1 MRSLRNLAGLAILL
15 VGCGD
20 DRSAGNNGTSTD
32 NVVTARFSVD
42 SIALDLVRPDTGAY
56 PLLVRLDSGDLD
68 YAKTLYGGADLNLS
82 FDNGVSVPFAVREWD
97 RSENQ
102 GSLWARVP
110 RSQLGRHR
118 ILRVSYGDLVFR
130 NLSNP
135 VATWSGVSQTL
146 RNRLTSVVLADFEQD
161 TLRAL
166 LPCNCNNWYTGIAP
180 GSTLLLPAAG
190 KPIESAIVADPLGR
204 RTWVLHIAYTA
215 GANTGGVN
223 NWALAGTRLGTR
235 FHRMGMLD
243 SITLRAR
250 GKGVLRVALEDGR
263 DSLGFTKAWAPV
275 MLDSSWKRVVIRPSD
290 FDPPDQWNTGWQ
302 SVKDRINTFSV
313 FGQQGTD
320 FWVDDIVFHGVGPQD
335 LP

>member
-1 MRSLRNLAGLAILL
+1 MKSLGTLPILAILL
-15 VGCGD
+15 IGCGD

-42 SIALDLVRPDTGAY
+42 SIALNLVQPDTGAY
-56 PLLVRLDSGDLD
+56 PLLVRLDSTALD
-68 YAKTLYGGADLNLS
+68 HSKTLFGGADLQLS
-82 FDNGVSVPFAVREWD
+82 FDNGASVPFAVREWD
-97 RSENQ
+97 RSERK
-102 GSLWARVP
+102 GSLWARIP
-110 RSQLGRHR
+110 RNQLGRHR
-118 ILRVSYGDLVFR
+118 ILRVSYGDEVTR

-135 VATWSGVSQTL
+135 TATWSGVSQNL
-146 RNRLTSVVLADFEQD
+146 RSRLTSVVLADFEQD

-166 LPCNCNNWYTGIAP
+166 LPCNCNNWYADVSP
-180 GSTLLLPAAG
+180 GSTLLKPAAG

-204 RTWVLHIAYTA
+204 RTWVLHVSYTA
-215 GANTGGVN
+215 GPN

-263 DSLGFTKAWAPV
+263 DSLGFAKAWAPV
-275 MLDSSWKRVVIRPSD
+275 ALDSLWKRVVIKPSN
-290 FDPPDQWNTGWQ
+290 FDPPDQWNTGWL
-302 SVKDRINTFSV
+302 SVKDRINTFTV

>member
-1 MRSLRNLAGLAILL
+1 MKVLLAGATIAFLLA
-15 VGCGD
+15 GCGD

-32 NVVTARFSVD
+32 NVVMARFSVD
-42 SIALDLVRPDTGAY
+42 SIALNLIQPDAGAY
-56 PLLVRLDSGDLD
+56 PLLVRLDSSDLD
-68 YAKTLYGGADLNLS
+68 HSKTLFGGADLRLS

-97 RSENQ
+97 RSQRQ
-102 GSLWARVP
+102 GSLWARIP
-110 RSQLGRHR
+110 RDQLGRHR
-118 ILRVSYGDLVFR
+118 ILQVSYGDEVYR

-135 VATWSGVSQTL
+135 TATWSGVSQNL
-146 RNRLTSVVLADFEQD
+146 RSRLTSVVLADFEQD

-166 LPCNCNNWYTGIAP
+166 LPCNCNNWYADVSA
-180 GSTLLLPAAG
+180 GSTLLRPAAG
-190 KPIESAIVADPLGR
+190 KPIESAIVADPTGR
-204 RTWVLHIAYTA
+204 RTWVLHIAYSS
-215 GANTGGVN
+215 VPN

-263 DSLGFTKAWAPV
+263 DSLGFAKAWAPV
-275 MLDSSWKRVVIRPSD
+275 QLDSAWKRVVIKPSD
-290 FDPPDQWNTGWQ
+290 FDPPDQWNTGWL
-302 SVKDRINTFSV
+302 SVKDRINTFTV

-320 FWVDDIVFHGVGPQD
+320 FWVDDIVFHGLGPQD

>member
-1 MRSLRNLAGLAILL
+1 MRSLPAWAGLALL
-15 VGCGD
+15 LAGCGD

-32 NVVTARFSVD
+32 NVLSARFSVD

-56 PLLVRLDSGDLD
+56 PLLVRLDSADLD
-68 YAKTLYGGADLNLS
+68 HSKTLFGGADLQVAL
-82 FDNGVSVPFAVREWD
+82 DNGVNVPFTVREWD
-97 RSENQ
+97 RSQRQ
-102 GSLWARVP
+102 GSLWARIP
-110 RSQLGRHR
+110 RDQLGRHR
-118 ILRVSYGDLVFR
+118 LLKVSYGDEVYR

-135 VATWSGVSQTL
+135 AATWEGVS
-146 RNRLTSVVLADFEQD
+146 RNLKSRLTSVVLADFEQD
-161 TLRAL
+161 TLVAL
-166 LPCNCNNWYTGIAP
+166 LPCNCNRWYTGIAP
-180 GSTLLLPAAG
+180 GSTMLLPAMG
-190 KPIESAIVADPLGR
+190 KPIESAIVADPLGK
-204 RTWVLHIAYTA
+204 RTWVLHISYTA
-215 GANTGGVN
+215 GAN

-235 FHRMGMLD
+235 FHRLGMLD

-263 DSLGFTKAWAPV
+263 DSLGFAKAWAPV
-275 MLDSSWKRVVIRPSD
+275 QLDSLWKRVVIKPSD
-290 FDPPDQWNTGWQ
+290 FDAPDQWNTGWQ

>member
-1 MRSLRNLAGLAILL
+1 MRFLAACVVLAFL
-15 VGCGD
+15 VAGCGD
-20 DRSAGNNGTSTD
+20 DRAAGNNGTSTD
-32 NVVTARFSVD
+32 NVLTARFSVD

-56 PLLVRLDSGDLD
+56 PLLVRLDSADLD
-68 YAKTLYGGADLNLS
+68 HSKTLFGGADLQLS
-82 FDNGVSVPFAVREWD
+82 LDNGVSIPFALREWN
-97 RSENQ
+97 RSERQ
-102 GSLWARVP
+102 GSLWARIP
-110 RSQLGRHR
+110 RDQLGRHR
-118 ILRVSYGDLVFR
+118 ILKLSYGDEVYR

-135 VATWSGVSQTL
+135 TAAWRGVSQTL
-146 RNRLTSVVLADFEQD
+146 RSRLTSVVLADFEQD

-166 LPCNCNNWYTGIAP
+166 LPCNCNNWYADVSP
-180 GSTLLLPAAG
+180 GSSLLRPAAG
-190 KPIESAIVADPLGR
+190 KPIESAIVADPLGK
-204 RTWVLHIAYTA
+204 RTWVLHISYTA
-215 GANTGGVN
+215 GPN
-223 NWALAGTRLGTR
+223 NWSLAGTRLGTQ

-263 DSLGFTKAWAPV
+263 DTLGFTKAWAPV
-275 MLDSSWKRVVIRPSD
+275 ALDSLWKRVVIRPSD

-302 SVKDRINTFSV
+302 SVKDRINTFTV